1 MEKPMFQLQAVFFD
15 LGDTLIALGEGL
27 GGYEARLAQRVGRVY
42 DSLAAAGATL
52 PARQL
57 FCDDLA
63 SGSEGRY
70 QRALAEQQGLD
81 IYDVMRW
88 FFERL
93 EITADDHLVQI
104 AGAAYCRGAVAAAPL
119 RQGAVAVLTQLRDR
133 GLRMGVISNTLQPAV
148 FADDSLL
155 QHGLL
160 DFFAARTYS
169 SEARVAKP
177 NPGIFRQALAA
188 LDVSAEHALHV
199 GDRLVADVSGA
210 HNIGMKAVHIV
221 VPGRTPEVHDG
232 IAPDATIAELP
243 ELIPLLSQLF
253 P

>member
-1 MEKPMFQLQAVFFD
+1 MTRLQAVFFD
-15 LGDTLIALGEGL
+15 LGDTIIDLGEGL

-42 DSLAAAGATL
+42 DALAAAGAAL
-52 PARQL
+52 PARQH
-57 FCDDLA
+57 FCDALA

-88 FFERL
+88 FFDRL
-93 EITADDHLVQI
+93 GIAADDRLVQI
-104 AGAAYCRGAVAAAPL
+104 AGAAYCRGTVAAAPL
-119 RQGAVAVLTQLRDR
+119 RQGAIAVLTELHDR
-133 GLRMGVISNTLQPAV
+133 GLRLGVISNTLQPAV

-160 DFFAARTYS
+160 DFFTARTYS

-188 LDVSAEHALHV
+188 VDVAPEHAFHV

-210 HNIGMKAVHIV
+210 HSVGMKAVHIV
-221 VPGRTPEVHDG
+221 VPGRAPEAHDG
-232 IAPDATIAELP
+232 IVPDATIAELTD
-243 ELIPLLSQLF
+243 LIPLVPDLF